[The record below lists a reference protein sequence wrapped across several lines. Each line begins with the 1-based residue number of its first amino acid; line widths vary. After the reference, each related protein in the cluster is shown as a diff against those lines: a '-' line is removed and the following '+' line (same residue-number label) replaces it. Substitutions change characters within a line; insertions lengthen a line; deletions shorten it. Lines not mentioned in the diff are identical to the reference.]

1 MKALKQLS
9 ILFAVLA
16 PLALQAQSAAKTVH
30 PEPGQHFGLS
40 DEIWLWLFMGT
51 AVVFTMIILTINT
64 AIRNLAESRNLWK
77 KKEVTTVALL
87 LLVGSST
94 AFGQTPGAEPR
105 FILSDSAFWA
115 MAAANAFLMLYAL
128 LQLRLLRDVTRKV
141 AGVQDVEPA
150 FVPEEER
157 ESWFNKFWMKINDL
171 REQDQEKDLLLNHD
185 YDGIKELDNNL
196 PPWWKWTFYVSI
208 IFGVVYLT
216 HYHILKT
223 GPLPKEELAITLA
236 EAEEEVAAFKA
247 RARLNVDETNVQFII
262 EDSRLTAG
270 ASIYTAHCAVCHG
283 QQGEGGVGPNLT
295 DPYWIHGGTIG
306 DVFRTIKYGVPA
318 KGMQAWNN
326 NLTAIQIQ
334 NVSTYIMVMQGNEPT
349 NAKEPQGEFVE
360 PAVPVGEDGDPA
372 ETEQPV
378 APSEDD
384 ETPSTA
390 MDTNDQELTVSVQ
403 Q

>member
-1 MKALKQLS
+1 MKALKKLS
-9 ILFAVLA
+9 ILFAAMA
-16 PLALQAQSAAKTVH
+16 PLALSAQEAAKTVR

-51 AVVFTMIILTINT
+51 AVVFTMIILTVNT
-64 AIRNLAESRNLWK
+64 AIRNLAESSNLWK
-77 KKEVTTVALL
+77 KKEITTVVLL
-87 LLVGSST
+87 LLLGSGSV
-94 AFGQTPGAEPR
+94 FGQSEATAEPR
-105 FILSDSAFWA
+105 FILSDNAFWA

-128 LQLRLLRDVTRKV
+128 LQLRLLRNVTRKV

-157 ESWFNKFWMKINDL
+157 QGWFYKFWMKINDL

-196 PPWWKWTFYVSI
+196 PPWWKWTFYISI
-208 IFGVVYLT
+208 IFGVVYLM
-216 HYHILKT
+216 HFHILKT
-223 GPLPKEELAITLA
+223 GALPKEELAITLA

-247 RARLNVDETNVQFII
+247 RARLNVDETNVKYILD
-262 EDSRLTAG
+262 EARLTAG
-270 ASIYTAHCAVCHG
+270 ASIYKAHCAVCHADD
-283 QQGEGGVGPNLT
+283 GGGKVGPNLT

-306 DVFRTIKYGVPA
+306 DVFRTIKYGVPS

-334 NVSTYIMVMQGNEPT
+334 NVSTYIMAMQGNEVAEP
-349 NAKEPQGEFVE
+349 KDPQGDFAE
-360 PAVPVGEDGDPA
+360 PAVPVGEDGAPVETEEPAAPA
-372 ETEQPV
+372 EE
-378 APSEDD
+378 

-390 MDTNDQELTVSVQ
+390 LENSAQELTVSAQ
-403 Q
+403 